1 MIFFSDYISFKWQY
15 LNKKQFKEIVAN
27 CNCDWS
33 WPCCNMITKTVF
45 TQISDPYLWGCKVAI
60 GVATVFSF
68 SFLRKGIKS
77 LAIQI
82 SRLYGSVRIIVTI
95 SLSSKER
102 FQRGERAWELLQR
115 ETRRGQE
122 EKKPMRI
129 IKCCMINEHF
139 LESFSVCLELTLQHL
154 RVLQNENWFHC
165 ITTSLQTPANMAPP
179 LIV

>member
-1 MIFFSDYISFKWQY
+1 M
-15 LNKKQFKEIVAN
+15 
-27 CNCDWS
+27 
-33 WPCCNMITKTVF
+33 
-45 TQISDPYLWGCKVAI
+45 
-60 GVATVFSF
+60 FSF

-102 FQRGERAWELLQR
+102 FHPGERAWELLQR

-139 LESFSVCLELTLQHL
+139 LESFSVPGADIAASQGSAE
-154 RVLQNENWFHC
+154 
-165 ITTSLQTPANMAPP
+165 
-179 LIV
+179 